1 MPHGRRRA
9 GRPVACIVP
18 GYERPGTELYAETH
32 VVDDEPFAWE
42 LTGRC
47 AFASDFAYASG

>member
-18 GYERPGTELYAETH
+18 GYERPGTELYADTH